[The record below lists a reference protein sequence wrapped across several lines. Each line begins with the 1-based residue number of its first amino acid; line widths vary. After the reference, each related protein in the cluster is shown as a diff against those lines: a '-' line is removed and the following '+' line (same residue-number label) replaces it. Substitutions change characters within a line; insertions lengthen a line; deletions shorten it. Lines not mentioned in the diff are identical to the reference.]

1 MADVL
6 NKISTLTELDDV
18 QIEKALLNRLLPRLR
33 AYQDGQKS
41 ILKKNTGTQIEW
53 TRFEALADSTTEAT
67 EGVTPEAEALD
78 PTPITATVKQYVRG
92 IKLTDR
98 LLARGKHKCRA
109 EAVRLLSEAGAKTI
123 DSLVVAEMLKATKVY
138 FGNNKAAATIA
149 AADTVKESDIEKMF
163 VYLADNNVPRFED
176 DTYHALVTPKMASD
190 IRKLSSFVDKA
201 KYQDP
206 KGETLVKG
214 EIGTVLGIKFIEST
228 NIPTAKHGA
237 SGSLVDCEQLIAYGP
252 DAYGVVDV
260 EDEGSRGKPKMI
272 HKGLGS
278 AGTDDYADQRASEA
292 TKFEFAAKILDE
304 KRICVLKAPASIT
317 L

>member
-18 QIEKALLNRLLPRLR
+18 QIEKALLTRLLPRLR

-53 TRFEALADSTTEAT
+53 TRFESLADSTTEAT
-67 EGVTPEAEALD
+67 EGVTPEAEALE
-78 PTPITATVKQYVRG
+78 PTPVTATAKQYVRG

-123 DSLVVAEMLKATKVY
+123 DSLTITEMLKATKIY
-138 FGNNKAAATIA
+138 FGNGKVAGTVAAG
-149 AADTVKESDIEKMF
+149 DTVKESDIEKMF
-163 VYLADNNVPRFED
+163 VYLSSNNVPRFED
-176 DTYHALVTPKMASD
+176 ETYHALVTPKLASD
-190 IRKLSSFVDKA
+190 IRKLQSFVDKA

-206 KGETLVKG
+206 TGAGLVKG
-214 EIGTVLGIKFIEST
+214 EIGTLSGIKFIETT

-237 SGSLVDCEQLIAYGP
+237 SNAVTCEQMIAYGP

-260 EDEGSRGKPKMI
+260 EDEGSRGRPKMI

-278 AGTDDYADQRASEA
+278 AGTEDYADQRASEA
-292 TKFEFAAKILDE
+292 TKFEFAATILDQ
-304 KRICVLKAPASIT
+304 KRICVFKAPVTIE